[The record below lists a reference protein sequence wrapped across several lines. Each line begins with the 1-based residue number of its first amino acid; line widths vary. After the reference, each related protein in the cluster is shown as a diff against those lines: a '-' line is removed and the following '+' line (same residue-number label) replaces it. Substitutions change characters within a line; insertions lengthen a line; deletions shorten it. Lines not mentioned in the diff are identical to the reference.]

1 MRLIV
6 CWFFILYFTKAF
18 AQGKET
24 VIVLS
29 DKTQLVSIGTQI
41 MYYEDESA
49 ALSFQDII
57 REDHRQGFKQHTKEV
72 YTHQA
77 SKSVVWFKINLQN
90 KTGEETWLSTGG
102 NVCWYIDFYRPDGE
116 GNYRDSVQT
125 GAMRAATTKEFPV
138 NFYWLRLADR
148 SDTTVRTYYV
158 RLANGLT
165 QEYFLQAGTIRSLTK
180 NKEVYDFLAAAFVGL
195 MLVMILYNF
204 FLASATKDKIYL
216 TYVCYLISVV
226 VVVTFANGYPF
237 TDNTFLLKYYIGW
250 IPIFF
255 FFATL
260 FAVQYLNL
268 PVNAPMINKVLW
280 GMMACFLMIPVLF
293 MLGADLSEGSFMMQF
308 LLFPFFLTLLFSG
321 VYLLYKGHKNARFYV
336 LGWSFEISS
345 VLIFFLAIDGVLPFN
360 IITRNAVYFGTSM
373 EILMFSLALADRLNI
388 LRLEKDKTEA
398 EKLTIIREQNK
409 VLEQRVAE
417 RTAEI
422 HHRVKN
428 NLQIISSLINLKS
441 RQVPDEA
448 ITILNQLN
456 GRIFSMGLLHEKLYK
471 NENLQVIRLD
481 VYLGELVKYLLDSF
495 QNLNT
500 SVVLELDCDEVE
512 VNIES
517 ALTCGLICNELFTNS
532 IKHAFDKH
540 QQHTVIRLSLKQKPP
555 YLEFVMS
562 DNGLSSSKVVIE
574 KSFGLRFVDQLVST
588 KLKGKCRFD
597 VAKGFAVYID
607 IPIEDTVWVSTSN
620 HRTHTFPT

>member
-6 CWFFILYFTKAF
+6 CCLLFGVLCPALANEQDTA
-18 AQGKET
+18 
-24 VIVLS
+24 IVLS
-29 DKTQLVSIGTQI
+29 DRNQLVSIGTQI
-41 MYYEDESA
+41 LYYEDESGE
-49 ALSFQDII
+49 LSFEELMRSPDQY
-57 REDHRQGFKQHTKEV
+57 RFRPHEKEV
-72 YTHQA
+72 YTHKA
-77 SKSVVWFKINLQN
+77 SKSVVWFKISVKN
-90 KTGEETWLSTGG
+90 KTGEEAWLSAGG
-102 NVCWYIDFYRPDGE
+102 NVCWYIDFYKPDSNGHY
-116 GNYRDSVQT
+116 GPPVQT
-125 GAMRAATTKEFPV
+125 GAMRSPETREFPV

-148 SDTTVRTYYV
+148 NDTTLRTYYV
-158 RLANGLT
+158 RIGNGLT

-237 TDNTFLLKYYIGW
+237 SDNTFLLKYYIGW

-268 PVNAPMINKVLW
+268 PVNAPIINKVLW
-280 GMMACFLMIPVLF
+280 GMMICFLMIPLLF
-293 MLGADLSEGSFMMQF
+293 ILGVELTQGSFIMQF
-308 LLFPFFLTLLFSG
+308 LLFPFFLTLLASG

-336 LGWSFEISS
+336 LGWSFEIFS

-360 IITRNAVYFGTSM
+360 IMTRNAVYFGTSM

-388 LRLEKDKTEA
+388 LRHEKDKTEA
-398 EKLTIIREQNK
+398 EKLAIIHEQNK
-409 VLEQRVAE
+409 ILEQRVIE
-417 RTAEI
+417 RTTEI

-441 RQVPDEA
+441 RQVSEEA
-448 ITILNQLN
+448 TAILNQLN

-481 VYLGELVKYLLDSF
+481 VYLSELLNYLLDSF
-495 QNLNT
+495 QDLGAP
-500 SVVLELDCDEVE
+500 VVLELDCDEVE
-512 VNIES
+512 VSIEC

-532 IKHAFDKH
+532 IKHAFKQD
-540 QQHTVIRLSLKQKPP
+540 QQDARINLSLKYKYPSIS
-555 YLEFVMS
+555 FCMG
-562 DNGLSSSKVVIE
+562 DNGKGSPTISIE
-574 KSFGLRFVDQLVST
+574 KTFGLRFVDQLIKS
-588 KLKGKCRFD
+588 KLNGNYRFETMN
-597 VAKGFAVYID
+597 GFVVFID
-607 IPIEDTVWVSTSN
+607 IPTKTSMQLSIKE
-620 HRTHTFPT
+620 